1 MMRDKYLAYVDAEDI
16 ITQMFWDSMHDH
28 HKKDNEVFSL
38 NALSVDEIR
47 CGITV
52 FCNDIK
58 NYLID
63 HYNVDQDEN
72 ERGE

>member
-16 ITQMFWDSMHDH
+16 ITQMFWDSLIDH
-28 HKKDNEVFSL
+28 NTTHI
-38 NALSVDEIR
+38 LSNDEIR
-47 CGITV
+47 CAITV

-63 HYNVDQDEN
+63 HYNVDQEEN
-72 ERGE
+72 EGDE

>member
-1 MMRDKYLAYVDAEDI
+1 MREKYIAYVDAEDI
-16 ITQMFWDSMHDH
+16 ITQMFWDSLIDH
-28 HKKDNEVFSL
+28 NTTDI
-38 NALSVDEIR
+38 LSVDEMR
-47 CGITV
+47 CAITV